1 MKQFSTTEELYA
13 AMRNPAQ
20 KELENI
26 AINLIRNFCI
36 IKNEA
41 DSYGVRQVRYNIVEL
56 EVYFYNKEN
65 DDWPTYN
72 RDCVAGQWHFHRSGV
87 DIAFQTLHEG
97 TELTQFGGV
106 LIRGLERIVDGK
118 VEGYIGG
125 PQRCQFEIFNSSTT
139 MPSIEASDALENI
152 AICKHRRVN
161 IPLDSETGNMFR
173 YFRFVNI
180 SDWDKPQKT
189 IFTDKLIVK
198 KEHKAQKYKDAP
210 YHGMGEVQVYP
221 MATDIVCF
229 SEYIKSYKCWAD
241 IETVLRTNN
250 IPYQLLPETKD
261 LWARDFMPIQR
272 PDGTFV
278 NYIYNPDYLQKYQ
291 DWITS
296 DVRKCFDFTSKKIT
310 DLDIVMDGGNV
321 IMAGEKVIMTDKVL
335 SENKDKS
342 EEKIRRAIEQALGCE
357 LVIIPWDKGEK
368 YGHADGMVRYVE
380 PNHVLINY
388 YSDIDEPLRE
398 KILKALKPH
407 FAKISELKYGKNA
420 RVNSWAHI
428 NFLQIGQFIF
438 VPQLDI
444 ASDAMAL
451 EQISA
456 IYKYHHIVP
465 VRADGIVRNDG
476 ALNCVSWNVR
486 I

>member
-210 YHGMGEVQVYP
+210 YHGMG
-221 MATDIVCF
+221 
-229 SEYIKSYKCWAD
+229 
-241 IETVLRTNN
+241 
-250 IPYQLLPETKD
+250 
-261 LWARDFMPIQR
+261 
-272 PDGTFV
+272 
-278 NYIYNPDYLQKYQ
+278 
-291 DWITS
+291 
-296 DVRKCFDFTSKKIT
+296 
-310 DLDIVMDGGNV
+310 
-321 IMAGEKVIMTDKVL
+321 
-335 SENKDKS
+335 
-342 EEKIRRAIEQALGCE
+342 
-357 LVIIPWDKGEK
+357 
-368 YGHADGMVRYVE
+368 
-380 PNHVLINY
+380 
-388 YSDIDEPLRE
+388 
-398 KILKALKPH
+398 
-407 FAKISELKYGKNA
+407 
-420 RVNSWAHI
+420 
-428 NFLQIGQFIF
+428 
-438 VPQLDI
+438 
-444 ASDAMAL
+444 
-451 EQISA
+451 
-456 IYKYHHIVP
+456 
-465 VRADGIVRNDG
+465 
-476 ALNCVSWNVR
+476 
-486 I
+486 